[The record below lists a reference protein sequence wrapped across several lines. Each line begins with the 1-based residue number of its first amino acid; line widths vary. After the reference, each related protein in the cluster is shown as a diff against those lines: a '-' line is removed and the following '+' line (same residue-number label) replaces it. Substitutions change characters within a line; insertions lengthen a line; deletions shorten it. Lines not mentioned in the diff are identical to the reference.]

1 MLLILLGAP
10 VLLDSLARFALRGE
24 GTPAP
29 VLPTRHLVVKGFYR
43 YVRTLSTWPTC
54 LDCKEGNMS
63 ERDTAGIP
71 VPPPLV
77 YLVPLAVSY
86 VFSRLY
92 PVRLLPPVAADLL
105 GGLLLALW
113 LAVSIPAILTFRRA
127 RTSINPMVPSTALV
141 VTGPFR
147 FTRNPLYLGLVF
159 GYSGVSILTQAW
171 WAFVLLPVVLVLMQR
186 TVIEIGRASCRERVE
201 IED

>member
-1 MLLILLGAP
+1 
-10 VLLDSLARFALRGE
+10 
-24 GTPAP
+24 
-29 VLPTRHLVVKGFYR
+29 
-43 YVRTLSTWPTC
+43 
-54 LDCKEGNMS
+54 MS

-77 YLVPLAVSY
+77 FLVPLAVGY

-92 PVRLLPPVAADLL
+92 PVRFLPPAAADLL

-113 LAVSIPAILTFRRA
+113 LAVTVPAILTFRRA

-147 FTRNPLYLGLVF
+147 FTRNPLYLGLAF

-171 WAFVLLPVVLVLMQR
+171 WAFALLPLVIVVMQR
-186 TVIEIGRASCRERVE
+186 AVIEREERYLERKFGQEYLQYKQRVRRWL
-201 IED
+201 

>member
-1 MLLILLGAP
+1 
-10 VLLDSLARFALRGE
+10 
-24 GTPAP
+24 
-29 VLPTRHLVVKGFYR
+29 
-43 YVRTLSTWPTC
+43 
-54 LDCKEGNMS
+54 MS

-77 YLVPLAVSY
+77 FLAPLAVSY

-92 PVRLLPPVAADLL
+92 PVRLLPPLAADLL

-127 RTSINPMVPSTALV
+127 RTSINPMAPSTALV

-159 GYSGVSILTQAW
+159 GYSGVSMLIQAW
-171 WAFVLLPVVLVLMQR
+171 WAFVLLPVVLVVMQR
-186 TVIEIGRASCRERVE
+186 AVIEREERYLERKFGEDYIRYKERVRRWL
-201 IED
+201 

>member
-1 MLLILLGAP
+1 
-10 VLLDSLARFALRGE
+10 
-24 GTPAP
+24 
-29 VLPTRHLVVKGFYR
+29 
-43 YVRTLSTWPTC
+43 
-54 LDCKEGNMS
+54 MS

-92 PVRLLPPVAADLL
+92 PVRLLPPVVADLA

-127 RTSINPMVPSTALV
+127 RTSINPMVPSTALI
-141 VTGPFR
+141 VTGPFH
-147 FTRNPLYLGLVF
+147 FTRNPLYLGLAF

-171 WAFVLLPVVLVLMQR
+171 WGFVLLPLVLVVMQR
-186 TVIEIGRASCRERVE
+186 TVIEREERYLERKFGQDYIRYKQRVRRWL
-201 IED
+201 

>member
-1 MLLILLGAP
+1 
-10 VLLDSLARFALRGE
+10 
-24 GTPAP
+24 
-29 VLPTRHLVVKGFYR
+29 
-43 YVRTLSTWPTC
+43 
-54 LDCKEGNMS
+54 MS

-77 YLVPLAVSY
+77 FLAPLAVSY

-92 PVRLLPPVAADLL
+92 PVHLLPPLAADLL

-141 VTGPFR
+141 ATGPFR
-147 FTRNPLYLGLVF
+147 FTRNPLYLGLAF

-171 WAFVLLPVVLVLMQR
+171 VAFVLLPFVLVVMQR
-186 TVIEIGRASCRERVE
+186 TVIEREERYLERKFGRDYLQYKQRVRRWV
-201 IED
+201 